1 MCKKW
6 SIDWLYDN
14 YCNDE
19 VALFNPLDSNTGK
32 VNYNIEETTLKMVIE
47 AMKKLATQ
55 LNIADSTDYCM
66 TIQNY

>member
-1 MCKKW
+1 MIGNVKKW

-32 VNYNIEETTLKMVIE
+32 VITILK
-47 AMKKLATQ
+47 KYTK
-55 LNIADSTDYCM
+55 NG
-66 TIQNY
+66 